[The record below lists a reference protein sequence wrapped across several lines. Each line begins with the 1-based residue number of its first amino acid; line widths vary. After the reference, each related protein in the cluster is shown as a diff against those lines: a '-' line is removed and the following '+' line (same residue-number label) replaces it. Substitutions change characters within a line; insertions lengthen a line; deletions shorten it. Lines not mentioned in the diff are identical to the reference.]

1 MMLGRPK
8 QSNRRGRVLDSSSES
23 SDTKLSPSI
32 RRGPNSEE
40 TLATWQDN
48 DGGKLETRMAEIAI
62 QVILTAEIQYRENA
76 TRRYQW
82 RVERKAQLEEE
93 ERQRKLEVE
102 RAEKE
107 RQRRIEQARVD
118 RLLRDAAAF
127 QQAREIRNY
136 VEAIRLAQAHDGS
149 SSPEEVEQWSQ
160 WALAQADRIDP
171 AIGGAFLRSIED
183 KAETKK

>member
-1 MMLGRPK
+1 
-8 QSNRRGRVLDSSSES
+8 
-23 SDTKLSPSI
+23 
-32 RRGPNSEE
+32 
-40 TLATWQDN
+40 
-48 DGGKLETRMAEIAI
+48 MAEIAI
-62 QVILTAEIQYRENA
+62 QVILGAEIQYRQNA

-93 ERQRKLEVE
+93 QRQRKLEVE

-127 QQAREIRNY
+127 QQARAIRKY
-136 VEAIRLAQAHDGS
+136 VKAIRLAQAGDGS

-160 WALAQADRIDP
+160 WALVQADRIDP
-171 AIGGAFLRSIED
+171 AIGGAFLKAIED
-183 KAETKK
+183 EDESKK